1 MSDLTKAL
9 ISKALA
15 SFDYQPDSA
24 HVDVRTV
31 AGLYGCSVPTVW
43 RRVAAGLIPAPK
55 KFGHS
60 TRWNVGQL
68 RANLMPEAA

>member
-1 MSDLTKAL
+1 MSQLASAPL
-9 ISKALA
+9 SKALV
-15 SFDYQPDSA
+15 SFDSLPNSA

-43 RRVAAGLIPAPK
+43 RRVASGLIPAAK

-60 TRWNVGQL
+60 SRWNVGEL
-68 RANLMPEAA
+68 RTNLMPEAA

>member
-1 MSDLTKAL
+1 MSQTASAPL
-9 ISKALA
+9 SKALV
-15 SFDYQPDSA
+15 SFDSLPNSA

-43 RRVAAGLIPAPK
+43 RRVAAGLIPAAK

-60 TRWNVGQL
+60 SRWHVGEL
-68 RANLMPEAA
+68 RTNLVPEAA

>member
-9 ISKALA
+9 LSKALI
-15 SFDYQPDSA
+15 SFDSLPNSA

-31 AGLYGCSVPTVW
+31 AALYGCSVPTVW

-60 TRWNVGQL
+60 TRWNAGQL

>member
-1 MSDLTKAL
+1 MPHLTSAPLSRAL
-9 ISKALA
+9 V
-15 SFDYQPDSA
+15 SFDSLPDSA
-24 HVDVRTV
+24 HIDVRTV

-60 TRWNVGQL
+60 TRWNAGEI
-68 RANLMPEAA
+68 RANLVGEAA